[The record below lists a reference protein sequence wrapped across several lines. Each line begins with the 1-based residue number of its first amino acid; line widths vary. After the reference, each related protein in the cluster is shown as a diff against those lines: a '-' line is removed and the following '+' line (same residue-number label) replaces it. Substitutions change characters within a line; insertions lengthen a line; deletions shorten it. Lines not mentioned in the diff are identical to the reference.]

1 MIWNLIT
8 VGKPA
13 LPWARAGADEYLG
26 RLGKHQRIQW
36 TVIKEGPPAVVTKRM
51 LEASADSLRVVLD
64 ERGRVSS
71 SRELA
76 QWVQKQELE
85 GIKRVSLLIGGAD
98 GHTEELR
105 NAAQEKWSLSKLT
118 LQHEV
123 ALVVLLEQIY
133 RAYTIL
139 RGEPYH
145 RD

>member
-1 MIWNLIT
+1 MVWNIVT

-13 LPWARAGADEYLG
+13 LPWAKAGSEDYMA
-26 RLGKHQRIQW
+26 RLSRQQRVQW
-36 TVIKEGPPAVVTKRM
+36 TVLKEAAPAVITRKM
-51 LEASADSLRVVLD
+51 LEASEDSLRVILD
-64 ERGRVSS
+64 ERGALKT

-76 QWVQKQELE
+76 RWVELQEIS
-85 GIKRVSLLIGGAD
+85 GCKRVSLLIGGAD
-98 GHTEELR
+98 GHSAELKEAVKER
-105 NAAQEKWSLSKLT
+105 WSLSKFT

-123 ALVVLLEQIY
+123 ALVVLLEQVY